1 MLSDVDLPVL
11 AKSPTLPAD
20 VVRCVAEQVCDDSVT
35 LASLCLLDTRCFD
48 LVLPLLY
55 NTVRLRTP
63 GTIECFCSMVT
74 RAERNLGGY
83 VYSLYIE
90 PPDPSSEHLNHL
102 ATPIHLALQRTPN
115 LTTLVLHV
123 DTPSTISL
131 YHALHIHPPPFSLKL
146 LSCYST
152 TPTHLIAFLVS
163 QPALTHLTLHD
174 PRLALRP
181 GGIRSILS
189 TCVPNLVS
197 IRANPLTIHA
207 FVPGRPVTHVDS
219 GSMVI
224 FNATSYLFC
233 EALRGSSAPEGV
245 QDVSV
250 CIPKTKFWTGASDF
264 ITRLG
269 AVCGTSLRNLN
280 LRMPDLRVW
289 ALDLGSY
296 AVLIEVL
303 VASLGGFCHLQCF
316 RFDGE
321 RASIPPVIVMEDLGD
336 VGTLKF
342 WKKQCPSLERVV
354 LFGTDLP

>member
-181 GGIRSILS
+181 GGFGRSCQL
-189 TCVPNLVS
+189 
-197 IRANPLTIHA
+197 A
-207 FVPGRPVTHVDS
+207 PVTHVDS